1 MIVYIVRHG
10 ETDWNRV
17 RRVQGHTDIE
27 LNDYG
32 RKLAEETA
40 EGMKEIH
47 LDLCFTS
54 PLKRAKETALIVL
67 GDRQIPVYDEPRI
80 EEISFGRYEGV
91 RIGGED
97 EDSRAFGRF
106 FSDTAHYEAP
116 ADGRRSVSCTNGPGT
131 SFTNWRRG
139 RIWKIKAFLY
149 PPTARR

>member
-40 EGMKEIH
+40 EGMKEIR

-91 RIGGED
+91 
-97 EDSRAFGRF
+97 
-106 FSDTAHYEAP
+106 
-116 ADGRRSVSCTNGPGT
+116 NGPGT